1 MTEVALYPVR
11 SPEVTITRLQ
21 EGLNKGPLEQE
32 REAALG
38 GFDLER
44 LGPDAITDDPA
55 NSP

>member
-21 EGLNKGPLEQE
+21 KELNKGPLEQE